1 MANVLKREKQILVLQ
16 HLIEGNTIRSTERLT
31 GVHRDTIMR
40 TLVRFGE
47 SSERFLNSR
56 IVNVKTDHVEL
67 DETWT
72 WVGKKD
78 KRLTK
83 AERDRDDLGSQ
94 YLFLGICAKSKLIV
108 SHVVGKRNGETTREF
123 VDDLS
128 RRVWLTPDRT
138 SDQRPQLSTD
148 GWSSYYP
155 AIREAFTGTVR
166 HGVIIK
172 NYSDPEVGRYAPPE
186 LNRARR
192 FSINGI
198 KELWTVC
205 TSHIE
210 RFNLTVRTFLKRF
223 TRLALGFSK
232 KLDNLKASV
241 SAFIA
246 FYNFCWRT
254 RHKGNSGKL
263 RPTAAM
269 MAGLTDRLWS
279 FTDLFDA
286 VQAAEKD
293 RKSNERYARL
303 AAKLAERN

>member
-1 MANVLKREKQILVLQ
+1 LNRGSRRTARDFLDRQT
-16 HLIEGNTIRSTERLT
+16 HLS
-31 GVHRDTIMR
+31 
-40 TLVRFGE
+40 
-47 SSERFLNSR
+47 
-56 IVNVKTDHVEL
+56 
-67 DETWT
+67 
-72 WVGKKD
+72 
-78 KRLTK
+78 
-83 AERDRDDLGSQ
+83 
-94 YLFLGICAKSKLIV
+94 
-108 SHVVGKRNGETTREF
+108 
-123 VDDLS
+123 LS
-128 RRVWLTPDRT
+128 RRLACPCT
-138 SDQRPQLSTD
+138 SKPQ
-148 GWSSYYP
+148 SS
-155 AIREAFTGTVR
+155 
-166 HGVIIK
+166 
-172 NYSDPEVGRYAPPE
+172 
-186 LNRARR
+186 

-254 RHKGNSGKL
+254 RHKGKSGKL

-269 MAGLTDRLWS
+269 MAGLTDRLWT
-279 FTDLFDA
+279 FADLFDA
-286 VQAAEKD
+286 VTLAEKD